1 MRQPE
6 ILLKMALGSTL
17 SSMLNPWGDRIRVTK
32 LEKENGGHH
41 FIPEWQTERMLKH
54 GLIEREPNI
63 GGGSFS
69 YLLTVTGRERA
80 VVEARRQGLSEH
92 LPLVKVQRAS
102 AFGEAHP
109 SARRPQRTGRSG

>member
-6 ILLKMALGSTL
+6 ILLQMALGRTL
-17 SSMLNPWGDRIRVTK
+17 CSMCNPWGDSISVAK

-41 FIPEWQTERMLKH
+41 FIPEWQTERLLKH
-54 GLIEREPNI
+54 GLIKRQPNI

-80 VVEARRQGLSEH
+80 AAEAKRRGLSEH
-92 LPLVKVQRAS
+92 LLADVISAS
-102 AFGEAHP
+102 PMGC
-109 SARRPQRTGRSG
+109 